1 MGSVMA
7 IPSKKPKQ
15 KLSFKQRFISLAR
28 VAKISYQ
35 EAPSILYTRLI
46 GAFLDSL
53 LPIAT
58 AYFAAQTTTQ
68 LAAAYNGEPGAG
80 DAAIMFVILT
90 AILGILTTAW
100 SSFDRYITRFAR
112 FKLESAISD
121 RLIGHFLSL
130 DFWRYDDK
138 ETADLLDKS
147 RQFSNFFAYIFESL
161 GTVISALV
169 GLVTS
174 IVALGFV
181 SWWLSLLLLVAV
193 IPGLFIQYRLS
204 KARVAHWNE
213 NVTTRRRINMMEWQ
227 LTRTTHI
234 AELRLYGLVK
244 HLLGVRLT
252 YRNKDE
258 KKQIEIERGFIG
270 KELLASVVESVA
282 EVTALI
288 IITLQ
293 IIARAQ
299 PIGQF
304 LYVQQI
310 VSRGLSSMQ
319 RVIQVLI
326 NVDEDIANLVAYDE
340 FMALPTQKASQRKLS
355 TIPERIEVRNVSFTY
370 PNAKRRVLN
379 GISLSVDR
387 GEYVAIVGENGAGK
401 STLVKLLLGFY
412 QPTKGEVRIG
422 GLSTEELDLD
432 SWHAKV
438 GVLHQASAEFEFA
451 AVKENVYFG
460 DVSKPFSSKR
470 YQAAIRDAEAKSFL
484 DKLPRKHNSY
494 ISRWLEDED
503 GEPGVA
509 LSGGQLQRLALARN
523 FYRDSPVVIL
533 DEPTSAIDA
542 LAEARIFK
550 RLLEKKDK
558 TIITISHR
566 LSTVRRADRIY
577 VIEHG
582 KVVETGTH
590 AELVERRG
598 AYFKL
603 FESQL

>member
-1 MGSVMA
+1 MPKV
-7 IPSKKPKQ
+7 SKKQ
-15 KLSFKQRFISLAR
+15 KEKVSLRHRVASLAR

-35 EAPSILYTRLI
+35 EAPSILYARLV
-46 GAFLDSL
+46 GAVLDSV

-68 LAAAYNGEPGAG
+68 LAAAYNGTPGAG
-80 DAAIMFVILT
+80 DAAIMYVILT
-90 AILGILTTAW
+90 ALLGVASMAW

-112 FKLESAISD
+112 YKLESAISD

-130 DFWRYDDK
+130 DYWRYDDK
-138 ETADLLDKS
+138 TTADLMDKA

-161 GTVISALV
+161 GTVISASI
-169 GLVTS
+169 GLISS

-181 SWWLSLLLLVAV
+181 SWWLSLLLFVAV
-193 IPGLFIQYRLS
+193 IPGVFIQYRLS

-213 NVTTRRRINMMEWQ
+213 NMGTRRRINMIEWQ
-227 LTRTTHI
+227 LTRTTHV
-234 AELRLYGLVK
+234 AELRLYGLVR
-244 HLLGVRLT
+244 HLLNIRQNF
-252 YRNKDE
+252 RNKDE
-258 KKQIEIERGFIG
+258 KKQIQIERSFIG

-282 EVTALI
+282 EVAALI

-293 IIARAQ
+293 IVARTQ

-310 VSRGLSSMQ
+310 VSRGLSSMR

-326 NVDEDIANLVAYDE
+326 DVDEDIANLVAYDE
-340 FMALPTQKASQRKLS
+340 FMALPTQRPSQRRITS
-355 TIPERIEVRNVSFTY
+355 APESIEVNKVSFAY
-370 PNAKRRVLN
+370 PKTKRHVLRDVS
-379 GISLSVDR
+379 ISVKR

-412 QPTKGEVRIG
+412 LPTKGEVSIDG
-422 GLSTEELDLD
+422 VATGVLDLD
-432 SWHAKV
+432 TWHAQV
-438 GVLHQASAEFEFA
+438 GVLHQASAEFEY
-451 AVKENVYFG
+451 AVIRDNVYFG
-460 DVSKPFSSKR
+460 DVSKPFSKKR
-470 YQAAIRDAEAKSFL
+470 YQAAVRDAEAKTFI
-484 DKLPRKHNSY
+484 DKLAKKDLSY
-494 ISRWLEDED
+494 LTRWLEDDD
-503 GEPGVA
+503 GTAGVS
-509 LSGGQLQRLALARN
+509 LSGGQMQRLALARN

-582 KVVETGTH
+582 KVVEVGTH
-590 AELVERRG
+590 AELVERKG
-598 AYFKL
+598 VYYTL